1 MNKNF
6 TELEK
11 MVITSKSVTIRE
23 FVEGYNNQDN
33 EEKGVT
39 TMNGKLNLRPSFQRS
54 YIRQNDIKWKEN
66 LIESIIMGYPIALM
80 YWGDNGDGT
89 YENIDGQQRGITICD
104 FVHNNNVEIVIDG
117 IHTPFERLSDDMQ
130 NRILNYELKIN
141 ICNGTTDEKLKWFE
155 IINQPIA
162 TLTMQELRNG
172 VHVGKWLEDA
182 KRYFSAPN
190 SNIRKQVNDGEDK
203 YCAGRY
209 AEKPSIERQEILELA
224 LDWASYGLDGIK
236 DRDTRISQ
244 YMTNHYK
251 DEDASELIS
260 HYKKVIDWIWST
272 FLDLEHNT
280 YSNSHCKGSKGTP
293 HAFATVDWG
302 RLYHDYKDMKVDT
315 KHVSERVEVLLGDA
329 DIVKYSGVFE
339 YVLKGENEDDI
350 RLLQIRSFKDAEKKE
365 MFKRQGGISPISG
378 EKFSMKDIGKM
389 QCHHI
394 IAWSQGGHT
403 ELGNGVILSREDHD
417 KIHHGGLYSPE
428 QVFEMRD
435 KLWAKNDPKSYAKY
449 VALKE
454 IEQKF
459 K

>member
-1 MNKNF
+1 MMNKNF

-33 EEKGVT
+33 EENGVT
-39 TMNGKLNLRPSFQRS
+39 TMNGKLDLRPSFQRS
-54 YIRQNDIKWKEN
+54 YIRQNDINWKRS

-104 FVHNNNVEIVIDG
+104 FVYNNFEIVIDG
-117 IHTPFERLSDDMQ
+117 IHTPFERLSDDIQ

-190 SNIRKQVNDGEDK
+190 SNTRKQVNDGEDK

-236 DRDTRISQ
+236 DRDMRISQ

-378 EKFSMKDIGKM
+378 EKFSMNVISKM
-389 QCHHI
+389 QSHHI

-403 ELGNGVILSREDHD
+403 ELDNGVILSVEDHK
-417 KIHHGGLYSPE
+417 KIHAGLFSAE

-435 KLWAKNDPKSYAKY
+435 KLWAENDPKSYAKY
-449 VALKE
+449 IALKE
-454 IEQKF
+454 VEQRYK
-459 K
+459 

>member
-23 FVEGYNNQDN
+23 FVEGYNNRDN

-39 TMNGKLNLRPSFQRS
+39 TMNGKLDLRPSFQRS
-54 YIRQNDIKWKEN
+54 YIRQNDIKWKRN

-80 YWGDNGDGT
+80 YWGDNGDET

-104 FVHNNNVEIVIDG
+104 FVHNNFEIVIDG
-117 IHTPFERLSDDMQ
+117 IHTPFERLSDDIQ

-141 ICNGTTDEKLKWFE
+141 VCDGTTDEKLKWFE

-190 SNIRKQVNDGEDK
+190 SNTRKQVNDGEDK

-224 LDWASYGLDGIK
+224 LDWASYGLDGN
-236 DRDTRISQ
+236 RDTRISQ

-260 HYKKVIDWIWST
+260 HYKKVIDWIWAT

-329 DIVKYSGVFE
+329 DIVKYGGVFE
-339 YVLKGENEDDI
+339 YVLRGENEDDI
-350 RLLQIRSFKDAEKKE
+350 NLLQIRSFKDSEKKE

-378 EKFSMKDIGKM
+378 EKFSMNDISKM
-389 QCHHI
+389 QSHHI

-403 ELGNGVILSREDHD
+403 ELDNGVILSVEDHK
-417 KIHHGGLYSPE
+417 KIHAGLFSAE

-435 KLWAKNDPKSYAKY
+435 KLWAENDPKSYAKY
-449 VALKE
+449 IALKE
-454 IEQKF
+454 VEQRYK
-459 K
+459 

>member
-1 MNKNF
+1 MMNKNF

-33 EEKGVT
+33 EENGVT
-39 TMNGKLNLRPSFQRS
+39 TMNGKLDLRPSFQRS
-54 YIRQNDIKWKEN
+54 YIRQNDIKWKRN

-104 FVHNNNVEIVIDG
+104 FVHNNFEIVIDG
-117 IHTPFERLSDDMQ
+117 IHTPFERLSDDIQ

-141 ICNGTTDEKLKWFE
+141 VCDGTTDEKLKWFE

-190 SNIRKQVNDGEDK
+190 SNTRKQVNDGEDK

-224 LDWASYGLDGIK
+224 LDWASYGLDGN
-236 DRDTRISQ
+236 RDTRIKQ
-244 YMTNHYK
+244 YMTDHYK
-251 DEDASELIS
+251 DDDASELIS
-260 HYKKVIDWIWST
+260 HYKKVIDWIWAT

-329 DIVKYSGVFE
+329 DIVKYGGVFE
-339 YVLKGENEDDI
+339 YVLRGENEDDI
-350 RLLQIRSFKDAEKKE
+350 NLLQIRSFKDSEKKE

-378 EKFSMKDIGKM
+378 EKFSMNDISKM
-389 QCHHI
+389 QSHHI

-403 ELGNGVILSREDHD
+403 ELDNGVILSVEDHK
-417 KIHHGGLYSPE
+417 KIHAGLFSAE

-435 KLWAKNDPKSYAKY
+435 KLWAENDPKSYAKY
-449 VALKE
+449 IALKE
-454 IEQKF
+454 VEQRYK
-459 K
+459 

>member
-39 TMNGKLNLRPSFQRS
+39 TMNGKLDLRPSFQRS
-54 YIRQNDIKWKEN
+54 YIRQNDDNWKRN

-104 FVHNNNVEIVIDG
+104 FVSNNFEIIVDG
-117 IHTPFERLSDDMQ
+117 TYTPFDRLSDNIQ
-130 NRILNYELKIN
+130 NRILDYKLSIN

-190 SNIRKQVNDGEDK
+190 SNTRKQVNDGEDK

-224 LDWASYGLDGIK
+224 LDWASYGLGGN
-236 DRDTRISQ
+236 RDTRINQ

-260 HYKKVIDWIWST
+260 HYKKVIDWIWVT

-293 HAFATVDWG
+293 HAFATADWG

-329 DIVKYSGVFE
+329 DIVKYGGVFE
-339 YVLKGENEDDI
+339 YVLKGENEDNI
-350 RLLQIRSFKDAEKKE
+350 NLLQIRNFKGADKKE

-378 EKFSMKDIGKM
+378 EKFSMDELDKM
-389 QCHHI
+389 ESHHI

-403 ELGNGVILSREDHD
+403 ELDNGVILSVDDHK
-417 KIHHGGLYSPE
+417 KIHAGLYSAKE
-428 QVFEMRD
+428 VFELRD
-435 KLWAKNDPKSYAKY
+435 KLWAENDPKSYAKY

-454 IEQKF
+454 IEQKYQ
-459 K
+459 

>member
-33 EEKGVT
+33 EENGVT
-39 TMNGKLNLRPSFQRS
+39 TMNGKLDLRPSFQRS
-54 YIRQNDIKWKEN
+54 YIRQNDDEWKRS

-104 FVHNNNVEIVIDG
+104 FVHNNNVEIIIDG
-117 IHTPFERLSDDMQ
+117 IRTPFERLSDDMQ

-378 EKFSMKDIGKM
+378 EKFSMNDISKM
-389 QCHHI
+389 QSHHI

-403 ELGNGVILSREDHD
+403 ELDNGVILSVEDHK
-417 KIHHGGLYSPE
+417 KIHAGLFSAE

-435 KLWAKNDPKSYAKY
+435 KLWAENDPKSYAKY
-449 VALKE
+449 IALKE
-454 IEQKF
+454 VEQRYK
-459 K
+459 

>member
-1 MNKNF
+1 MMNKNF
-6 TELEK
+6 IGLEK

-39 TMNGKLNLRPSFQRS
+39 TMNGKLDLRPSFQRS
-54 YIRQNDIKWKEN
+54 YIRQNADEWKRS

-104 FVHNNNVEIVIDG
+104 FVHNNFEILLNDIP
-117 IHTPFERLSDDMQ
+117 TPFDRLSDDMQ

-172 VHVGKWLEDA
+172 VYVGKWLEDA

-224 LDWASYGLDGIK
+224 LDWASYGLDR
-236 DRDTRISQ
+236 DRDKRIKI
-244 YMTNHYK
+244 YMKNHCK

-272 FLDLEHNT
+272 FLNLEHNT

-293 HAFATVDWG
+293 HSFATVDWG
-302 RLYHDYKDMKVDT
+302 RLYHDYKDIKVDT

-339 YVLKGENEDDI
+339 YVLRGENEDDI

-378 EKFSMKDIGKM
+378 EKFSMNDISKM
-389 QCHHI
+389 QSHHI

-403 ELGNGVILSREDHD
+403 ELGNGVLLSREDHD

-435 KLWAKNDPKSYAKY
+435 KLWAENDPKSYAKY
-449 VALKE
+449 IALKE
-454 IEQKF
+454 VEQRYK
-459 K
+459 

>member
-1 MNKNF
+1 MMNKNF
-6 TELEK
+6 IGLEK

-39 TMNGKLNLRPSFQRS
+39 TMNGKLDLRPSFQRS
-54 YIRQNDIKWKEN
+54 YIRQNADEWKSN
-66 LIESIIMGYPIALM
+66 LIASIIMGYPIALM

-104 FVHNNNVEIVIDG
+104 FVCNNSFVIFVDG
-117 IHTPFERLSDDMQ
+117 IKTPFKRLSDDMQ

-141 ICNGTTDEKLKWFE
+141 ICKGTTDEKLKWFE

-162 TLTMQELRNG
+162 TLTKQELRNG
-172 VHVGKWLEDA
+172 VNVGKWLEDA

-190 SNIRKQVNDGEDK
+190 SNTRKQVNDGEDK

-224 LDWASYGLDGIK
+224 LDWASYGLD
-236 DRDTRISQ
+236 DNRDKRISQ
-244 YMTNHYK
+244 YMKDHCK

-260 HYKKVIDWIWST
+260 HYKKVIDWIWAT

-280 YSNSHCKGSKGTP
+280 YSNDHHCKGSKGTP
-293 HAFATVDWG
+293 HAFVTADWG

-315 KHVSERVEVLLGDA
+315 RHVSERVEALLGDA
-329 DIVKYSGVFE
+329 EIIKYSGVFE
-339 YVLKGENEDDI
+339 YVLRGENKEDI
-350 RLLQIRSFKDAEKKE
+350 NKLLQTRDFKDADKKE

-378 EKFSMKDIGKM
+378 EKFSMEDIGKM
-389 QCHHI
+389 QSHHI

-403 ELGNGVILSREDHD
+403 ELDNGVILSVEDHK
-417 KIHHGGLYSPE
+417 KIHAGLYSAE

-449 VALKE
+449 MALKE
-454 IEQKF
+454 VEQKY

>member
-23 FVEGYNNQDN
+23 FVEGYNNRDN

-39 TMNGKLNLRPSFQRS
+39 TMNGKLDLRPSFQRS
-54 YIRQNDIKWKEN
+54 CIRQNADEWKSN

-104 FVHNNNVEIVIDG
+104 FVHNNFEILLNDIP
-117 IHTPFERLSDDMQ
+117 TPFDRLSDDMQ

-190 SNIRKQVNDGEDK
+190 SNTRKQVNDGEDK

-224 LDWASYGLDGIK
+224 LDWASYGLDGN
-236 DRDTRISQ
+236 RDTRISQ

-260 HYKKVIDWIWST
+260 YYKKVIDWIWAT

-293 HAFATVDWG
+293 HAFATADWG
-302 RLYHDYKDMKVDT
+302 RLYYNYKDAKVDT
-315 KHVSERVEVLLGDA
+315 RYVSERVEVLLGDA

-339 YVLKGENEDDI
+339 YVLGGEKDTKP
-350 RLLQIRSFKDAEKKE
+350 LQIRNFQDADKKE

-378 EKFSMKDIGKM
+378 EKFSMEDIGKM
-389 QCHHI
+389 QSHHI

-403 ELGNGVILSREDHD
+403 ELDNGVILSVEDHK
-417 KIHHGGLYSPE
+417 KIHAGLFSAE

-435 KLWAKNDPKSYAKY
+435 KLWAENDPKSYAKY
-449 VALKE
+449 IALKE
-454 IEQKF
+454 VEQRYK
-459 K
+459 

>member
-1 MNKNF
+1 MMNKNF

-39 TMNGKLNLRPSFQRS
+39 TMNGKLDLRPSFQRS
-54 YIRQNDIKWKEN
+54 YIRQNDINWKRS

-104 FVHNNNVEIVIDG
+104 FVHNNFEIVIDG
-117 IHTPFERLSDDMQ
+117 IHTPFERLSDDIQ

-141 ICNGTTDEKLKWFE
+141 VCDGTTDEKLKWFE

-190 SNIRKQVNDGEDK
+190 SNTRKQVNDGEDK

-236 DRDTRISQ
+236 DRDKRISQ

-403 ELGNGVILSREDHD
+403 ELDNGVILSVDDHK
-417 KIHHGGLYSPE
+417 KIHAGLYSAKE
-428 QVFEMRD
+428 VFELRD
-435 KLWAKNDPKSYAKY
+435 KLWAENDPKSYAKY

-454 IEQKF
+454 IEQKY

>member
-6 TELEK
+6 IGLEK

-39 TMNGKLNLRPSFQRS
+39 TMNGKLDLRPSFQRS
-54 YIRQNDIKWKEN
+54 YFRQNADEWKRS

-104 FVHNNNVEIVIDG
+104 FVHNNFEILLNDIP
-117 IHTPFERLSDDMQ
+117 TPFDRLSDDMQ

-172 VHVGKWLEDA
+172 VYVGKWLEDA

-190 SNIRKQVNDGEDK
+190 SNIRKQVNDSEDK

-209 AEKPSIERQEILELA
+209 TEKPSIERQEILELA
-224 LDWASYGLDGIK
+224 LDWASYGLDR
-236 DRDTRISQ
+236 DRDKRIKI
-244 YMTNHYK
+244 YMKNHCK

-260 HYKKVIDWIWST
+260 YYKKVIDWIWAT

-293 HAFATVDWG
+293 HSFATVDWG

-339 YVLKGENEDDI
+339 YVLRGENEDDI
-350 RLLQIRSFKDAEKKE
+350 NLLQIRSFKDAEKKE

-378 EKFSMKDIGKM
+378 EKFSMNDISKM
-389 QCHHI
+389 QSHHI

-403 ELGNGVILSREDHD
+403 ELDNGVILSVEDHK
-417 KIHHGGLYSPE
+417 KIHAGLFSAE

-435 KLWAKNDPKSYAKY
+435 KLWAENDPKSYAKY
-449 VALKE
+449 IALKE
-454 IEQKF
+454 VEQRYK
-459 K
+459 

>member
-1 MNKNF
+1 MMNKNF

-33 EEKGVT
+33 EENGVT
-39 TMNGKLNLRPSFQRS
+39 TMNGKLDLRPSFQSS
-54 YIRQNDIKWKEN
+54 YIRQNDIKWKRN

-104 FVHNNNVEIVIDG
+104 FVHNNFDIVIDG
-117 IHTPFERLSDDMQ
+117 IHTPFDRLSDDIQ

-141 ICNGTTDEKLKWFE
+141 VCDGTTDEKLKWFE

-190 SNIRKQVNDGEDK
+190 SNTRKQVNDSEDK

-224 LDWASYGLDGIK
+224 LDWASYGLDGN
-236 DRDTRISQ
+236 RDTRISQ

-260 HYKKVIDWIWST
+260 YYKKVIDWIWAT

-293 HAFATVDWG
+293 HACVTADWG
-302 RLYHDYKDMKVDT
+302 RLYHESKDVN
-315 KHVSERVEVLLGDA
+315 VELLGDA

-339 YVLKGENEDDI
+339 YVLGGEKDTKP
-350 RLLQIRSFKDAEKKE
+350 LQIRNFQGADKKE

-378 EKFSMKDIGKM
+378 EKFSMEDIGKM
-389 QCHHI
+389 QSHHI

-403 ELGNGVILSREDHD
+403 ELDNGVILSVEDHK
-417 KIHHGGLYSPE
+417 KIHAGLFSAE

-435 KLWAKNDPKSYAKY
+435 KLWAENDPKSYAKY
-449 VALKE
+449 IALKE
-454 IEQKF
+454 VEQRYK
-459 K
+459 

>member
-6 TELEK
+6 IGLEK

-23 FVEGYNNQDN
+23 FVEGYNNRDN

-39 TMNGKLNLRPSFQRS
+39 TMNGKLDLRPSFQRS
-54 YIRQNDIKWKEN
+54 YIRQNANEWKSHH
-66 LIESIIMGYPIALM
+66 IERIIMGYPIALM

-104 FVHNNNVEIVIDG
+104 FVHNNFDIVIDG
-117 IHTPFERLSDDMQ
+117 IHTPFDRLSDDIQ

-141 ICNGTTDEKLKWFE
+141 VCDGTTDEKLKWFE

-190 SNIRKQVNDGEDK
+190 SNTRKQVNDSEDK

-224 LDWASYGLDGIK
+224 LDWASYGLGGN
-236 DRDTRISQ
+236 RDTRISQ

-260 HYKKVIDWIWST
+260 YYKKVIDWIWAT

-293 HAFATVDWG
+293 HAFATADWG
-302 RLYHDYKDMKVDT
+302 RLYYNYKDAKVDT
-315 KHVSERVEVLLGDA
+315 RYVSERVEVLLGDA

-339 YVLKGENEDDI
+339 YVLGGEKDTKP
-350 RLLQIRSFKDAEKKE
+350 LQIRNFQDADKKE

-378 EKFSMKDIGKM
+378 EKFSMEDIGKM
-389 QCHHI
+389 QSHHI

-403 ELGNGVILSREDHD
+403 ELDNGVILSVEDHK
-417 KIHHGGLYSPE
+417 KIHAGLFSAE

-435 KLWAKNDPKSYAKY
+435 KLWAENDPKSYAKY
-449 VALKE
+449 IALKE
-454 IEQKF
+454 VEQRYK
-459 K
+459 

>member
-33 EEKGVT
+33 EENGVT
-39 TMNGKLNLRPSFQRS
+39 TMNGKLDLRPSFQRS
-54 YIRQNDIKWKEN
+54 YIRQNDIKWKRN

-104 FVHNNNVEIVIDG
+104 FVYNNFEIVVDG
-117 IHTPFERLSDDMQ
+117 IHTPFDRLSDDIQ

-141 ICNGTTDEKLKWFE
+141 ICDGTTDEKLKWFE

-190 SNIRKQVNDGEDK
+190 SNTRKQVNDGEDK

-224 LDWASYGLDGIK
+224 LDWASYGLDGN
-236 DRDTRISQ
+236 RDTRISQ
-244 YMTNHYK
+244 YMTDHYK

-260 HYKKVIDWIWST
+260 YYKKVIDWIWAT

-293 HAFATVDWG
+293 HAFATADWG
-302 RLYHDYKDMKVDT
+302 RLYYNYKDAKVDT
-315 KHVSERVEVLLGDA
+315 RYVSERVEVLLGDA
-329 DIVKYSGVFE
+329 DIVKYGGVFE
-339 YVLKGENEDDI
+339 YVLRGENEDVI
-350 RLLQIRSFKDAEKKE
+350 NLLQIRSFKDSEKKE

-378 EKFSMKDIGKM
+378 EKFSMGDIGKM
-389 QCHHI
+389 QSHHI

-403 ELGNGVILSREDHD
+403 ELDNGVILSVEDHK
-417 KIHHGGLYSPE
+417 KIHAGLFSPE

-435 KLWAKNDPKSYAKY
+435 KLWAENDPKSYAKY
-449 VALKE
+449 IALKE
-454 IEQKF
+454 VEQRYK
-459 K
+459 